1 MVSQVNIIQV
11 DKLVKNFGERKV
23 LNHVSFQVK
32 KGEILFVLGQSGT
45 GKSVLLKC
53 LVGLLTPDAGN
64 IQIDQ
69 FNLKNRLEKDF
80 QEVRRKCA
88 MVFQNP
94 ALFDSL
100 TVEENIAFGLRRLT
114 QLDALEIITKTKKVL
129 ASVQLAQNI
138 LSKKPHEISFG
149 QQKRVSLARS
159 LVLEPEILLFDEPTT
174 GLDPVS
180 TTAINRLIGYIS
192 KEYNTTSLVVSHD
205 MQCANEIAHRVLFL
219 DKGEVIYDDKTENVH
234 QSQVPLV
241 QQFFQEIQSK

>member
-1 MVSQVNIIQV
+1 MNIIKV
-11 DKLVKNFGERKV
+11 ENLIKSFGERKI
-23 LNHVSFQVK
+23 LNDISFQVS
-32 KGEILFVLGQSGT
+32 KGEIVFVLGQSGT

-53 LVGLLTPDAGN
+53 LVGLLIPDSGE

-69 FNLKNRLEKDF
+69 LRLKNRSEKDF

-100 TVEENIAFGLRRLT
+100 TIEENISFGLKRLT
-114 QLDALEIITKTKKVL
+114 KLNSNDVSAKIKKVL
-129 ASVQLAQNI
+129 ESVQLAQSI
-138 LSKKPHEISFG
+138 LLKKPHEISFG

-180 TTAINRLIGYIS
+180 TTAINRLIGFIS
-192 KEYNTTSLVVSHD
+192 EEYKTTSLVVSHD
-205 MQCANEIAHRVLFL
+205 MQCAFDIAHRVLFL
-219 DKGEVIYDDKTENVH
+219 DKGQIIYDDKTENVH
-234 QSQVPLV
+234 KSQVSLV
-241 QQFFQEIQSK
+241 QQFFQEIQTR

>member
-1 MVSQVNIIQV
+1 MTLIKVENLEKS
-11 DKLVKNFGERKV
+11 FGDRKI
-23 LNHVSFQVK
+23 LNNLTFQVLA
-32 KGEILFVLGQSGT
+32 GEILFILGQSGT

-53 LVGLLTPDAGN
+53 LVGLLIPEKGK
-64 IQIDQ
+64 IIIDQ
-69 FNLKNRLEKDF
+69 FDLTGRLEKDF

-100 TVEENIAFGLRRLT
+100 TVEENIAFGLHRLT
-114 QLDALEIITKTKKVL
+114 TFNKMEINNKIKKAVE
-129 ASVQLAQNI
+129 SVQLSIKI
-138 LSKKPHEISFG
+138 LHKKPNELSYG

-192 KEYNTTSLVVSHD
+192 KEYKTTSLVVSHD
-205 MQCANEIAHRVLFL
+205 IQCAFEIAQRVLFL
-219 DKGEVIYDDKTENVH
+219 DKGQVIYNDSIQNIHLSK
-234 QSQVPLV
+234 QPLV
-241 QQFFQEIQSK
+241 QQFFQEIQLK

>member
-1 MVSQVNIIQV
+1 MKIIKV
-11 DKLVKNFGERKV
+11 ENLIKSFGDRRI
-23 LNHVSFQVK
+23 LNDISFQVN

-53 LVGLLTPDAGN
+53 LVGLLIPDSGE

-69 FNLKNRLEKDF
+69 LSLKNRSEKDF

-100 TVEENIAFGLRRLT
+100 TIEENISFGLVRLT
-114 QLDALEIITKTKKVL
+114 NLSLEEISKKTKRVL
-129 ASVQLAQNI
+129 ESVQLSQNI
-138 LSKKPHEISFG
+138 LVKKPHEISFG

-180 TTAINRLIGYIS
+180 TTAINRLIGHIS

-205 MQCANEIAHRVLFL
+205 MQCAYDIAHRVLFL
-219 DKGEVIYDDKTENVH
+219 DKGQIIFDDRTENIH
-234 QSQVPLV
+234 KSQESLV
-241 QQFFQEIQSK
+241 QQFFQEIQTR

>member
-1 MVSQVNIIQV
+1 VNIINV
-11 DKLVKNFGERKV
+11 ENLVKSFGDRKI
-23 LNHVSFQVK
+23 LNDVSFQVA
-32 KGEILFVLGQSGT
+32 KGEILFILGQSGT

-53 LVGLLTPDAGN
+53 LVGLLTPDSGN

-69 FNLKNRLEKDF
+69 FSLKNRSEKDF

-100 TVEENIAFGLRRLT
+100 TIEENIAFGLKRLT
-114 QLDALEIITKTKKVL
+114 KLDSIEINAKIKKVL
-129 ASVQLAQNI
+129 DSVQLSQDI
-138 LSKKPHEISFG
+138 LYKKPHEISFG

-180 TTAINRLIGYIS
+180 TTAINRLIGFIS
-192 KEYNTTSLVVSHD
+192 KEYKTTSLVVSHD
-205 MQCANEIAHRVLFL
+205 MQCAYEIAYRVLFL
-219 DKGEVIYDDKTENVH
+219 DKGQVIYDDKTENVH
-234 QSQVPLV
+234 QSQVSLV
-241 QQFFQEIQSK
+241 QQFFQEIQSR